1 MAAAHDRGWV
11 RRTFVAATAAALLV
25 APAACGGSALAPATV
40 RAANEAVE
48 GQLSGGSSG
57 TTAPADV
64 PVAGPGGSSTG
75 KHGRHARHPATSTG
89 STGAAGGSAGT
100 TSSGSSGSTG
110 GAHAATGGGHQASC
124 QGFRN
129 QTGITDKTITI
140 ANASDIS
147 GPVPGIFESA
157 QQATKAYVAYF
168 NATSSICGRKLQL
181 MSLDTRTDA
190 GANQQAYE
198 KACHE
203 AFAAVGSMSAFDSG
217 GASTAQGCGL
227 PDIRSMAI
235 SDARNACSTC
245 FGAQAVDL
253 NTFEDA
259 VPDFF
264 VKNYHAATQHAAMLW
279 VNAAVSAQNARTQM
293 AVEKQRGMRF
303 VYASSFDVSE
313 FNYGPYVQQMKEK
326 GVRWLQFVGS
336 TDEAVR
342 LAKAMQSASFKPDVF
357 LLDPTSYDQQ
367 FVQTGGNA
375 VDGAFVFI
383 DFTPFEEMRTNKELQ
398 LYESWLQQVAPGAQ
412 PSYFGLFA
420 WSASRLFAEQAA
432 ALGGRLS
439 RAALVSRIRG
449 VNAWTSNGLHAP
461 QPVGPKQTSRC
472 WRFIRLQQGHWVPVG
487 GRQYHCGGVTS
498 VG

>member
-1 MAAAHDRGWV
+1 MRAARRDDRGRL
-11 RRTFVAATAAALLV
+11 RRTLLAVVATAVLV
-25 APAACGGSALAPATV
+25 VPAACGGSSLAPAAV
-40 RAANEAVE
+40 RAANDAVE
-48 GQLSGGSSG
+48 GQVSGSSG
-57 TTAPADV
+57 TTTAGTAAATGAPG
-64 PVAGPGGSSTG
+64 PTAGRAGGHRPGGVAPG
-75 KHGRHARHPATSTG
+75 GTG
-89 STGAAGGSAGT
+89 STGGGSAAASAPTG
-100 TSSGSSGSTG
+100 GG
-110 GAHAATGGGHQASC
+110 GAHAATGAGSKVSC
-124 QGFRN
+124 AGFHN
-129 QTGITDKTITI
+129 QTGITGRTITI
-140 ANASDIS
+140 ANASDVS
-147 GPVPGIFESA
+147 GPVPGIFQSA

-168 NATSSICGRKLQL
+168 NATSTICGRKLQL
-181 MSLDTRTDA
+181 MQLDTRTDA

-198 KACHE
+198 KACND

-253 NTFEDA
+253 NTFEDT

-264 VKNYHAATQHAAMLW
+264 TRNYHAATQHSAMLW

-342 LAKAMQSASFKPDVF
+342 LAKAMQSAGFKPDVF
-357 LLDPTSYDQQ
+357 LLDPTSYNQQ
-367 FVQTGGNA
+367 FVQTGGSA

-383 DFTPFEEMRTNKELQ
+383 DFAPFEEVHSNTELQ
-398 LYESWLQQVAPGAQ
+398 LYESWLQQVAPGAE
-412 PSYFGLFA
+412 PTYFGLFA
-420 WSASRLFAEQAA
+420 WSASRLFAQEAA
-432 ALGGRLS
+432 SLGGRLT
-439 RAALVSRIRG
+439 RRALVSRIRG
-449 VNAWTSNGLHAP
+449 VKAWTANGLHAP
-461 QPVGPKQTSRC
+461 QPVGPKQTSPC
-472 WRFIRLQQGHWVPVG
+472 WRFIQLQHGRWVPVG
-487 GRQYHCGGVTS
+487 GRQYLCHGVTR